1 MQDMEYS
8 SLQGK
13 RIAFALTG
21 SFCTLAIAVQ
31 AMQALRAAGAE
42 LLPVLSFHVRDLDSR
57 FGTAAFW
64 RERIMEAAGP
74 GRVIDTIEAAEPIGP
89 QKMADLLVI
98 APLTGN
104 STAKLA
110 LGITD
115 TPVLMAAKSHLR
127 NQRPVVLAVSSND
140 GLSGSAKNI
149 GLLLNTRN
157 IYFVPFGQDDPQRKP
172 NSLVADMSKLPETV
186 AAALAGKQLQ
196 PLLL

>member
-21 SFCTLAIAVQ
+21 SFCTLATAVQ

-42 LLPVLSFHVRDLDSR
+42 LLPVLSFHVRDIDSR

-64 RERIMEAAGP
+64 RERIMEAAGHE
-74 GRVIDTIEAAEPIGP
+74 RVIDTIEAAEPIGP

-186 AAALAGKQLQ
+186 AVALAGKQLQ

>member
-21 SFCTLAIAVQ
+21 SFCTLASAVQ

-42 LLPVLSFHVRDLDSR
+42 LLPVLSFHVRDIDSR

-64 RERIMEAAGP
+64 RERIMEAAGHE
-74 GRVIDTIEAAEPIGP
+74 RVIDTIEAAEPIGP

>member
-21 SFCTLAIAVQ
+21 SFCTLATAVQ

-42 LLPVLSFHVRDLDSR
+42 LLPVLSFHVRDIDSR

-64 RERIMEAAGP
+64 RERIMEAAGHE
-74 GRVIDTIEAAEPIGP
+74 RVIDTIEAAEPIGP

>member
-21 SFCTLAIAVQ
+21 SFCTLASAVQ

-42 LLPVLSFHVRDLDSR
+42 LLPVLSFHVRDMDSR

-64 RERIMEAAGP
+64 RERIMEAAGH

>member
-21 SFCTLAIAVQ
+21 SFCTLASAVQ

-42 LLPVLSFHVRDLDSR
+42 LLPVLSFHVRDIDSR

-64 RERIMEAAGP
+64 RERIMEAAGY

>member
-42 LLPVLSFHVRDLDSR
+42 LLPVLSFHVRDMDSR

-64 RERIMEAAGP
+64 RERIMEAAGHE
-74 GRVIDTIEAAEPIGP
+74 RVIDTIEAAEPIGP

>member
-1 MQDMEYS
+1 
-8 SLQGK
+8 
-13 RIAFALTG
+13 
-21 SFCTLAIAVQ
+21 
-31 AMQALRAAGAE
+31 
-42 LLPVLSFHVRDLDSR
+42 
-57 FGTAAFW
+57 
-64 RERIMEAAGP
+64 
-74 GRVIDTIEAAEPIGP
+74 
-89 QKMADLLVI
+89 MADLLVI

>member
-21 SFCTLAIAVQ
+21 SFCTLASAVQ

-42 LLPVLSFHVRDLDSR
+42 LLPVLSFHVRDIDSR

-64 RERIMEAAGP
+64 RERIMEAAGHE
-74 GRVIDTIEAAEPIGP
+74 RVIDTIEAAEPIGP

-127 NQRPVVLAVSSND
+127 NQRPGVLAVSSND